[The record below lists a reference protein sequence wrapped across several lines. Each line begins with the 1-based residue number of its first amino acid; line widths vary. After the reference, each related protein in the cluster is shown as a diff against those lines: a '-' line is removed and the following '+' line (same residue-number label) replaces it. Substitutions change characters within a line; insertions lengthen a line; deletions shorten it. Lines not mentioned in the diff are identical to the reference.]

1 VEVTA
6 CVATMAEFVWGM
18 SVKEQ
23 LLNSFNDLPENAT
36 WEDAEERIRFLAA
49 IDEARAQLDRGEGI
63 PHEEVKRQML
73 SWFRK

>member
-1 VEVTA
+1 
-6 CVATMAEFVWGM
+6 M

-23 LLNSFNDLPENAT
+23 LLASIKDLPENAT
-36 WEDAEERIRFLAA
+36 WEEAEERIRFLAA

-63 PHEEVKRQML
+63 PHEEVKRRVS

>member
-1 VEVTA
+1 
-6 CVATMAEFVWGM
+6 M

-23 LLNSFNDLPENAT
+23 LLASIKDLPEDAS
-36 WEDAEERIRFLAA
+36 WEDAEERIRYLAS

-63 PHEEVKRQML
+63 PHEEVKRRVA

>member
-1 VEVTA
+1 
-6 CVATMAEFVWGM
+6 M

-23 LLNSFNDLPENAT
+23 LLSSFKNLPEDAS
-36 WEDAEERIRFLAA
+36 WEDAEERVRFLAA

-63 PHEEVKRQML
+63 PHEEVKRQVL

>member
-1 VEVTA
+1 
-6 CVATMAEFVWGM
+6 M

-23 LLNSFNDLPENAT
+23 LLASIKDLPENTT
-36 WEDAEERIRFLAA
+36 WEEAEERIRFLAA

-63 PHEEVKRQML
+63 PHEETKRRVL